1 MKQTFSRRERR
12 TRGVEIIKRLR
23 ILKNS
28 QILKDADLSELPEE
42 VIDALKT
49 NTCANK
55 ELQKRYNLAMR
66 IMSELI
72 ELQSEYEMMKSDL
85 AKKKG
90 LDTPEENFSNV
101 N

>member
-1 MKQTFSRRERR
+1 MKTTFNRHERR
-12 TRGVEIIKRLR
+12 TRGASLVKRLR
-23 ILKNS
+23 TLKNS

-42 VIDALKT
+42 IVESLK
-49 NTCANK
+49 NHTCENK
-55 ELQKRYNLAMR
+55 VLQKRYDLGIR

-90 LDTPEENFSNV
+90 LTTPKENVANIK
-101 N
+101 